1 MTSWRPVQN
10 FRGMHALVLHAAD
23 QNRTVLERT
32 LARLGLTL
40 QPLDPATVEPTG
52 QYLAEDADIVF
63 VDADNWSLA
72 QPPCTPGRVPLVSMI
87 GHETPSRLQRAF
99 DMRPTAFLLKPVRP
113 HGVFTSVFFAVNEHR
128 RRLELDAELRSLCER
143 HSARRFVT
151 KAVLILM
158 EQYRTDDEE
167 AFRRL
172 RKLSMAQRKTIEELS
187 RQIVARARQQPPLRT
202 GLEQGSR

>member
-10 FRGMHALVLHAAD
+10 FRGLHALILHAAD

-40 QPLDPATVEPTG
+40 QPLDPVTVEPAA
-52 QYLAEDADIVF
+52 QDLATDADIVF
-63 VDADNWSLA
+63 VDADSWSFA

-99 DMRPTAFLLKPVRP
+99 DMCPSAFLLKPVRP

-128 RRLELDAELRSLCER
+128 RRRELEAERRSLCER
-143 HSARRFVT
+143 HGARRFVT

-187 RQIVARARQQPPLRT
+187 RQIVERAREPARLRS
-202 GLEQGSR
+202 GAEQGSG